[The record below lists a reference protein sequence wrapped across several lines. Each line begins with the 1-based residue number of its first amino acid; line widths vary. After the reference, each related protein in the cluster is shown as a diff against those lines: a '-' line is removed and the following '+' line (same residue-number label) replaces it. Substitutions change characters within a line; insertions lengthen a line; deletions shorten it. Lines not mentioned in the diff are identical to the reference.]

1 MSLPK
6 GQDIWNGE
14 VRKLERDGGGF
25 MELLLL
31 ETDNG
36 DVYLEIEEMTT
47 VFRQMLNANVIMTLD
62 VVGISHMATEV
73 SLRVDELEDHML
85 ETLSKEIKDE
95 QLTRKEY
102 GLSEGLRLKARDE
115 KQRKG

>member
-36 DVYLEIEEMTT
+36 DVYLEIEEMAT
-47 VFRQMLNANVIMTLD
+47 VCRQMLNANVLLATDLMSIN
-62 VVGISHMATEV
+62 HMAGEV
-73 SLRVDELEDHML
+73 EVRPEKLENHELKELRTAIE
-85 ETLSKEIKDE
+85 DE
-95 QLTRKEY
+95 QTRRSKV
-102 GLSEGLRLKARDE
+102 
-115 KQRKG
+115 